1 MKLLKIEPGPKVG
14 HILIV
19 LLDEVLDEPKRN
31 TKKYLK
37 DKVEALAKLTDE
49 ELATLAKG
57 AKAKEQEFE
66 KAVDE
71 EVKERYWVK

>member
-1 MKLLKIEPGPKVG
+1 MLACQPM
-14 HILIV
+14 
-19 LLDEVLDEPKRN
+19 DEVLDEPKRN

-37 DKVEALAKLTDE
+37 DRVGALGKLPGS
-49 ELATLAKG
+49 ELNELTK
-57 AKAKEQEFE
+57 KAREKEQEFE